1 CKSFFEKDSSIKSA
15 FLLQMVRDNQIS
27 LLLVIDTPNI
37 EVLFSKLNEYT
48 EKFLDSE
55 QILDILALDTPLG
68 KNTTKEYE
76 PFYKRKG

>member
-1 CKSFFEKDSSIKSA
+1 
-15 FLLQMVRDNQIS
+15 
-27 LLLVIDTPNI
+27 LLVIDTPNI

>member
-1 CKSFFEKDSSIKSA
+1 
-15 FLLQMVRDNQIS
+15 
-27 LLLVIDTPNI
+27 
-37 EVLFSKLNEYT
+37 VLFSKLNEYT